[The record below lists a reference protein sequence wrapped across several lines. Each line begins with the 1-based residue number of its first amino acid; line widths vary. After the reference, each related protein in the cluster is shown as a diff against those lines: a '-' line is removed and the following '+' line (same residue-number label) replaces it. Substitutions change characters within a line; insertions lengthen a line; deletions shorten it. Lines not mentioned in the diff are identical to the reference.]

1 MTPRLKEFLR
11 NRQSYVEKEDYDTL
25 IREAISENLLD
36 EFLDLYFDAGE
47 DIPVELVYKHLCNY
61 YIQKKAVLSAT
72 EKDKVNRKIQYII
85 NKHQK
90 VVFQTFFAK
99 ESEK

>member
-36 EFLDLYFDAGE
+36 EFLDLYFDVGE

-61 YIQKKAVLSAT
+61 YIGSTAISAT
-72 EKDKVNRKIQYII
+72 EKDKAARKAQYII
-85 NKHQK
+85 NKHQN